1 VNLLNI
7 CKLSVNNIQRCEDL
21 FVNINF
27 QKDIFFQSL
36 SLKNFFLLIFI
47 NLILFILLKQLKIFK
62 SFNKYILIFLNFNF
76 SLFLLLIIIYPSNIP
91 FLDTWQEVGYLIK
104 YPLKSFIMDSASGH
118 PFLGFRI
125 IHYILYKYFSLNYN
139 LLHIFNFIIYFFAC
153 LLFIFYLNK
162 FKNIYLLFIFL
173 LILFSGKWLN
183 ILLEPVNIA
192 WTINFILTI
201 SFIIFLNF
209 RDNYFKYIMLTL
221 LLLLAVSNFGAGIS
235 LLLYFTIYL
244 YFIKKKINIKIFLFF
259 PILLSFIFLI
269 LFRYGNLSILNS
281 ETIRLDIFNINLLK
295 AIKNYLGLSASVYF
309 PYLIFLKPIYILIGL
324 IQNLIILYYIFLN
337 KKKYLD
343 EIKNLVVRNPFL
355 IIGILGC
362 SIISIFRGDAF
373 EQIRYFSFSIFFQ
386 LGFFIFIHHQ
396 NSKIFLI
403 VKKKLFLFLIAVL
416 YLISIVGPN
425 TGLHF
430 AISRTSIAN
439 MINNCLIL
447 HYKDCNKIIYDLT
460 FHKKNWYN
468 YSDFESHINYL
479 KKNKLSFF
487 ST

>member
-1 VNLLNI
+1 
-7 CKLSVNNIQRCEDL
+7 
-21 FVNINF
+21 
-27 QKDIFFQSL
+27 
-36 SLKNFFLLIFI
+36 
-47 NLILFILLKQLKIFK
+47 
-62 SFNKYILIFLNFNF
+62 
-76 SLFLLLIIIYPSNIP
+76 
-91 FLDTWQEVGYLIK
+91 
-104 YPLKSFIMDSASGH
+104 MDNASGH

-139 LLHIFNFIIYFFAC
+139 LLHIVNFIIYFFAC

-173 LILFSGKWLN
+173 LIIFSGKWLN

-192 WTINFILTI
+192 WTINFIITI

-235 LLLYFTIYL
+235 LLLYFIMYL
-244 YFIKKKINIKIFLFF
+244 YFIKKKINVKIFLFF
-259 PILLSFIFLI
+259 PIFLSFIFLI
-269 LFRYGNLSILNS
+269 LFRYVNLSILNS

-343 EIKNLVVRNPFL
+343 EIKNIVVRNPFL

-396 NSKIFLI
+396 NSKVFLI
-403 VKKKLFLFLIAVL
+403 IKKKLFLFLIAVL

-439 MINNCLIL
+439 MVSNCLIL

-460 FHKKNWYN
+460 FYKNNWYN
-468 YSDFESHINYL
+468 YSDFERHINYL
-479 KKNKLSFF
+479 KKNKLSLF

>member
-1 VNLLNI
+1 
-7 CKLSVNNIQRCEDL
+7 
-21 FVNINF
+21 
-27 QKDIFFQSL
+27 
-36 SLKNFFLLIFI
+36 
-47 NLILFILLKQLKIFK
+47 
-62 SFNKYILIFLNFNF
+62 
-76 SLFLLLIIIYPSNIP
+76 
-91 FLDTWQEVGYLIK
+91 
-104 YPLKSFIMDSASGH
+104 
-118 PFLGFRI
+118 
-125 IHYILYKYFSLNYN
+125 
-139 LLHIFNFIIYFFAC
+139 
-153 LLFIFYLNK
+153 
-162 FKNIYLLFIFL
+162 
-173 LILFSGKWLN
+173 
-183 ILLEPVNIA
+183 
-192 WTINFILTI
+192 
-201 SFIIFLNF
+201 
-209 RDNYFKYIMLTL
+209 MLTL